1 MRKNNGGV
9 DFVPLFLWSFLG
21 FSAFGERNSHRLKRL
36 LCGQEEKGGVAF
48 GAVMLVLDYL
58 ED

>member
-1 MRKNNGGV
+1 M

-21 FSAFGERNSHRLKRL
+21 FSAFGERSSHRLKRL